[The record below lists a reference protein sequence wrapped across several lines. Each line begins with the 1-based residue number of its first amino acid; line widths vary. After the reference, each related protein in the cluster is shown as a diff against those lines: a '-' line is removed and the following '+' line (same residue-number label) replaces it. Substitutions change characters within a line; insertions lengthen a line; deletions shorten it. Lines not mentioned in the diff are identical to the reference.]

1 MPLYDEPLLGLIGE
15 VGEVVELI
23 KKDRRKGVDQNG
35 MSRRKR
41 LSQGDLAS
49 ELGDVLWYLTR
60 LANENGLVL
69 ADIAQ
74 GNLDKLEKR
83 HKEVTD

>member
-1 MPLYDEPLLGLIGE
+1 MPLYDDPLLGLMGE

-23 KKDRRKGVDQNG
+23 KKDRRKI
-35 MSRRKR
+35 RRKV
-41 LSQGDLAS
+41 LSQEDLAS

-74 GNLDKLEKR
+74 GNLDKLEER